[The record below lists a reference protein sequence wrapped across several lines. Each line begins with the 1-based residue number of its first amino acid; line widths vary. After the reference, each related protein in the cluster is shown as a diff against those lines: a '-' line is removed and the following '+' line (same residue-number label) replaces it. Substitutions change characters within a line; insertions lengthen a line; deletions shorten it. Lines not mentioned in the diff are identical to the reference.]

1 MNILFEAALQESN
14 NTTQNMTTAE
24 RSRSIAPEL
33 TDADIL
39 RVWNAC
45 RFVKMGWFSAQE
57 AMVLVDLF
65 FENMAP
71 LSPVL
76 TDFFASH
83 KNQYYLVTQE
93 PMLCYTILMISS
105 RYHTLPGVGGY
116 SRSFFIHHRLW
127 QHCQHLLLRITLGQ
141 EKISKAKTR
150 TIGSVEALLLMS
162 EWHPRVLQ
170 FPPETDGWD
179 SDFLMTNPDIRDPPN
194 LNGEIPV
201 SSRWREDVVE
211 PTKRFERMSWMV
223 LNSALAL
230 AHELGVFDSS
240 ARLARQ
246 DDLVG
251 LDAERY
257 LEHLQSVDRDWL
269 LFMTA
274 WIELMKLTSSVT
286 DTLFPLMNISS
297 STGSSDTFIPV
308 LERKQFLLASW
319 QQRYLNISDSSFPY
333 TDTLFIE
340 YQHLRILTNSIGMQ
354 RIVQRVLQNQTQ
366 PPSRRDSIID
376 FSFIERARQLN
387 ITAREYGFIEE
398 VIDGCCQT
406 LDKITLLRG
415 SFHFSP
421 MRILFRTIS
430 ASIFLM
436 KALALG
442 VRNSK
447 LQEALQILDRAIVTL
462 QDGNQDDVHLKSRY
476 AALLQVQVSRLRE
489 SLVSL
494 YGIGC
499 DLPSPDSYENIPGM
513 DLGGFSDATM
523 NDWLS
528 LPLDPSMAPFGSAEG
543 DFGVRLDGVD
553 LDLDFLWQ
561 LPP

>member
-1 MNILFEAALQESN
+1 MSSTANSHLDTSLNQDGLSTSVLQTVVSNNNDAMNILFEAALQESN
-14 NTTQNMTTAE
+14 NTTQMTTAE

-57 AMVLVDLF
+57 AMVLVDLDIRF

-105 RYHTLPGVGGY
+105 RYHTLPGV
-116 SRSFFIHHRLW
+116 
-127 QHCQHLLLRITLGQ
+127 
-141 EKISKAKTR
+141 
-150 TIGSVEALLLMS
+150 GSVEALLLMS